1 MWGGKKQGS
10 DWCAI
15 DNAIVLFFMAILW
28 IASAL
33 TGDPEQPE
41 LSILI
46 FICGFS
52 LIKPL
57 IRLLKVCFRSKKQ
70 VHNNTQLLLSCLT
83 LGMATGLVP
92 VFFSFMSNPAI
103 FFIAYSAIQGILML
117 AVWRPVGQMSIAL
130 TGLFLVIN
138 AGFHFWASSSGFNS
152 ASFGAAFICLF
163 FSSYSR
169 IQPIISKA
177 FASYKRNKA
186 VSTGN

>member
-1 MWGGKKQGS
+1 MQGRTKQGS

-15 DNAIVLFFMAILW
+15 DNAIVLLFMSILW
-28 IASAL
+28 FSSAL
-33 TGDPEQPE
+33 TGDPEHPD

-57 IRLLKVCFRSKKQ
+57 IRVFKACFRSKKD
-70 VHNNTQLLLSCLT
+70 VHNSTQLLLSCLT

-92 VFFSFMSNPAI
+92 VFFSFINDPAI

-117 AVWRPVGQMSIAL
+117 AVWKPVGQISIAL

-138 AGFHFWASSSGFNS
+138 ACFHFWASSTGFNN
-152 ASFGAAFICLF
+152 ASFGAGFICLF
-163 FSSYSR
+163 FSGYSR
-169 IQPIISKA
+169 IQPLISKA
-177 FASYKRNKA
+177 FATKRNKA
-186 VSTGN
+186 LSAGN

>member
-1 MWGGKKQGS
+1 MQGGTKQGS

-28 IASAL
+28 ISSAL

-57 IRLLKVCFRSKKQ
+57 IRLLKICFRSKKD
-70 VHNNTQLLLSCLT
+70 VHHNTQLLLSCLT

-92 VFFSFMSNPAI
+92 VFFSFMNNPGI
-103 FFIAYSAIQGILML
+103 FFISYSAIQGILML
-117 AVWRPVGQMSIAL
+117 AAWRPVRQISIAF

-138 AGFHFWASSSGFNS
+138 AGFHFWSAANGFNS
-152 ASFGAAFICLF
+152 ASFGAGFICLF
-163 FSSYSR
+163 FSGYSR
-169 IQPIISKA
+169 IQPYINKA
-177 FASYKRNKA
+177 FSTSKRNKA
-186 VSTGN
+186 LSAGN